1 MKKITFLLVLMLCAS
16 LSCFANFTLTVT
28 GFVKTASGTPVVGAN
43 LVVSIFQNT
52 ATAQLL
58 PATTNSVGK
67 YTVTA
72 SISDSI
78 SQGVATIQLLCS
90 NGTATTQSKYWSPT
104 AHTLEQ
110 NFTACSSP
118 TACTFV
124 LSVASTVSPN
134 GGVYLTANTNPTDP
148 AGASSYT
155 YKWSSGQLTKS
166 IFIANPGNYCV
177 TATSIADTSCH
188 KTVCYSYTLP
198 LDSLCQAYINVTPI
212 DATHRKLT
220 ANTVHNTAGTTY
232 LWSNNATTKDIT
244 VTASGTYCV
253 TITTPSGCHSYAC
266 QAVSFIPC
274 NFQVSISSAQSW
286 GDTTYLNA
294 EVVFGQGT
302 IQYNYTYHW
311 SNGSNSSQIKPLVAG
326 QYCVTVTTLPDSC
339 QKTACFTYTQDSCH
353 AFIEVFAIDSLH
365 KKLTAIG
372 YGPAPYTYTWSN
384 GATTKDITVGTSG
397 QYCVKVINAA
407 GCSANYCVQVQINPP
422 PVCNFQVVVTASSS
436 SPTAPKVLVA
446 TVSNAGNYSYNWS
459 NGQHTSTITV
469 TAAGQYCVTVTL
481 QNTQDSCKKIACYT
495 VVFPPD
501 SLCTATISLVNVD
514 AAHKRLIASGTGAA
528 PFIYMWTGPGGF
540 ASTLKEPIVEVSG
553 NYCVKITNGSG
564 CMATACKQVQ
574 FSTVIDSTCKAKI
587 VVKIISTTVLKL
599 TASSTGTAPFTY
611 LWSTGATGQYIGV
624 SHTGTYCVT
633 VTTATGC
640 KSSTCVD
647 VEFDNPANT
656 CAVSISMQSANIN
669 SSKLTAN
676 PVGTAPFTYLWS
688 TGATTKDIN
697 VYHSRNYCVTI
708 TGAGGCTATACRDVF
723 IPGDST
729 SCFLQITKTKL
740 DSHRVKL
747 SVYISGGGPYT
758 YAWSNGSTAS
768 SIIAATAGNYCVS
781 ATNGFGC
788 TASSCVIVNPLIG
801 QNDNESFYAGGTQ
814 AALQIAENTLTVA
827 PNPTDTEL
835 NLRINTLEENNA
847 VISVLNASGVQFLSK
862 NTPLQKGS
870 QALSFDVSTL
880 NAGIYFIQIK
890 LESGQILTQRIVKM

>member
-28 GFVKTASGTPVVGAN
+28 GFVKTASGTPIVGAN

-72 SISDSI
+72 FIPDSI
-78 SQGVATIQLLCS
+78 SQGAATIQLLCS
-90 NGTATTQSKYWSPT
+90 NGTSTTQTKYWNPT

-134 GGVYLTANTNPTDP
+134 GGVYLTANTNPIDP
-148 AGASSYT
+148 AGTSSYT

-198 LDSLCQAYINVTPI
+198 PDSLCQASITVVNT
-212 DATHRKLT
+212 DATHKKLT
-220 ANTVHNTAGTTY
+220 ANLVNNTIVATY

-253 TITTPSGCHSYAC
+253 TITTPSGCSSTAC
-266 QAVSFIPC
+266 KVVSFPLC
-274 NFQVSISSAQSW
+274 NYSVTVTSQATASGATLTANILPLP
-286 GDTTYLNA
+286 TL
-294 EVVFGQGT
+294 GQ
-302 IQYNYTYHW
+302 IYAYKW
-311 SNGSNSSQIKPLVAG
+311 SNNATTSTINVTAAG
-326 QYCVTVTTLPDSC
+326 QYCVSVSTVPDSC
-339 QKTACFTYTQDSCH
+339 QKTACFTYIQDSCH
-353 AFIEVFAIDSLH
+353 ASIQVITIDSLR

-372 YGPAPYTYTWSN
+372 NGPAPYTYDWSN
-384 GATTKDITVGTSG
+384 GATTKDIIVETSG

-422 PVCNFQVVVTASSS
+422 ACNFQVTVTASNP
-436 SPTAPKVLVA
+436 SPGAVAILVA
-446 TVSNAGNYSYNWS
+446 TVSNAGNYSYKWS

-501 SLCTATISLVNVD
+501 SLCTASISLVNID
-514 AAHKRLIASGTGAA
+514 ATHKRLVASGTGAA
-528 PFIYMWTGPGGF
+528 PFTYMWTGPGGF

-553 NYCVKITNGSG
+553 NYCVKITNASG

-599 TASSTGTAPFTY
+599 TTSSTGTAPFTY
-611 LWSTGATGQYIGV
+611 LWSTGATGQYIAV
-624 SHTGTYCVT
+624 NHTGTYCVT

-656 CAVSISMQSANIN
+656 CSVSISMQSANIN

-676 PVGTAPFTYLWS
+676 PVGTAPFTYFWS

-697 VYHSRNYCVTI
+697 VYHSGNYCVTI

-758 YAWSNGSTAS
+758 YSWSNGSTAS
-768 SIIAATAGNYCVS
+768 SIIATTAGNYCVS

-788 TASSCVIVNPLIG
+788 TASSCAIVNPLIG
-801 QNDNESFYAGGTQ
+801 QNDNESFYVGGTQ
-814 AALQIAENTLTVA
+814 AALQSAENMLTVA
-827 PNPTDTEL
+827 PNPTETEL
-835 NLRINTLEENNA
+835 NLNVNILEENNA
-847 VISVLNASGVQFLSK
+847 VISVLNASGVQFLSQ
-862 NTPLQKGS
+862 NRLLQKGK

-880 NAGIYFIQIK
+880 NAGVYFVQMK
-890 LESGQILTQRIVKM
+890 LENGQILTQKIVKM